1 MGTKRIFGCILL
13 GAAIVF
19 SSCNNV
25 KTKKN
30 AIEADVF
37 ENEKP
42 LPTGLDDE
50 DIIFYNIFTPTDM
63 SNLIN
68 NYSSFYKSNLV
79 NSINNVDKYTH
90 STSKA
95 LNIGVYGADLNYL
108 WVFEQNQQ
116 ANSYIKTIQSLSEQ
130 LGVPSNFVSMTAEKA
145 GSHTA
150 DIDTLKSIARVAY
163 KDITNYLNNCGRG
176 NNAALVLLGGWT
188 ETLYLAINMYNQPDA
203 KMVSRIATQR
213 FSLNIIINLLQ
224 NQQNDIDVSS
234 YLVMLRKLRKAFDE
248 FVIRVPQGCLSIDTV
263 NKRII
268 IKDNGDLNFNAEQ
281 INNIRQITNDI
292 RKMMIN

>member
-108 WVFEQNQQ
+108 
-116 ANSYIKTIQSLSEQ
+116 
-130 LGVPSNFVSMTAEKA
+130 
-145 GSHTA
+145 
-150 DIDTLKSIARVAY
+150 
-163 KDITNYLNNCGRG
+163 
-176 NNAALVLLGGWT
+176 
-188 ETLYLAINMYNQPDA
+188 
-203 KMVSRIATQR
+203 
-213 FSLNIIINLLQ
+213 
-224 NQQNDIDVSS
+224 
-234 YLVMLRKLRKAFDE
+234 
-248 FVIRVPQGCLSIDTV
+248 
-263 NKRII
+263 
-268 IKDNGDLNFNAEQ
+268 
-281 INNIRQITNDI
+281 
-292 RKMMIN
+292 